1 MPAYNRPKFALD
13 FPKGLGNKNPSTN
26 IRKFIMGWISA
37 EFGGGSDIGC
47 ANNPLATCYGMPGDS
62 PCNAPHC
69 VRNYKSY
76 QDGLDANLRAL
87 SLSYYNSLRHAL
99 ATNDENNLG
108 FHGHKMAGNIA
119 GDLSMWVHGKRTPVA
134 QSYIDNILSAA
145 GVANPTITNTGSGN
159 GSNPPPTDN
168 SPETA
173 CLGCGAKDSQ
183 PWKDCISQYHRS
195 KTYPACAK
203 PAQVQGIDLSIFGP
217 LNDFFAKLNALL
229 ANPLR
234 LVKGMLGV
242 ALIIAGLYLLI
253 QTLLPGQ
260 VKQVAGAIA
269 KVAAL

>member
-1 MPAYNRPKFALD
+1 MASYNRPKFALD
-13 FPKGLGNKNPSTN
+13 FAKGLGNKHPSTN

-69 VRNYKSY
+69 VRNYKNY
-76 QDGLDANLRAL
+76 QDGLDANLRAI

-119 GDLSMWVHGKRTPVA
+119 GDLSVWVHGKRTPVA
-134 QSYIDNILSAA
+134 TSYINNILAGA
-145 GVANPTITNTGSGN
+145 GVANPTVSSGDG
-159 GSNPPPTDN
+159 GSNPPPASDN

-173 CLGCGAKDSQ
+173 CLGCGAKNSK
-183 PWKDCISQYHRS
+183 PWQDCVDQFHRS
-195 KTYPACAK
+195 KAYPPCAK
-203 PAQVQGIDLSIFGP
+203 PKQVPGIDLSIFKP
-217 LNDFFAKLNALL
+217 LNDFFAKLNTLI
-229 ANPLR
+229 ANPMR
-234 LVKGMLGV
+234 LAKGMLGV
-242 ALIIAGLYLLI
+242 LLIIAGLYLLI

-260 VKQVAGAIA
+260 LKDLAGTVAKA
-269 KVAAL
+269 AAL